1 MRKCV
6 AVEEILGPKAAK
18 VQTKRGRTERDGGG
32 GRRRT
37 DNIGGTD
44 IIRPGE
50 TPPEIEERFS

>member
-1 MRKCV
+1 MGSSRETSYV
-6 AVEEILGPKAAK
+6 GPEGGGW
-18 VQTKRGRTERDGGG
+18 RGTERDGGG

-50 TPPEIEERFS
+50 TPPEIEERLS